1 MHKVLRSDHIF
12 DGQALLSNHAL
23 VVDSGHIADV
33 LPIDEVPASLPVSY
47 SRPNVTLVP
56 GFNDLQVNG
65 GGDVLFND
73 APTVEGLQMIASVHR
88 RHGTTGM
95 LPTLISE
102 DLSTMKAAIEA
113 VSDAHQ
119 RVPEV
124 LGIHLE
130 GPFLSKK
137 RPGIHNSSNLRSVG
151 NSDIE
156 VVSSLASGVTL
167 LTLAP
172 DAVSASHIH
181 ELRQRGV
188 HVFAG
193 HSDASY
199 EVTKAALTA
208 GVTGFTHLFNAMSPM
223 QTRAPGM
230 VGCALA
236 CEDSWVG
243 LIADG
248 HHVHS
253 AVLKLAIRAKTAG
266 KVFLVTDA
274 MPSVGS
280 LRTSFSLNGELISTL
295 DGCNYNERGVL
306 AGSDLDMCSAVNNV
320 VDMCGVDWLEA
331 LRMASLY
338 PAQAVGLG
346 DSLGRLKKGYRANIV
361 ALNEARQVVESW
373 VDGKDTSEN

>member
-23 VVDSGHIADV
+23 IVDGGYIADV
-33 LPIDEVPASLPVSY
+33 LPINEVPESLPVNY
-47 SRPNVTLVP
+47 SGPNVTLVP

-73 APTVEGLQMIASVHR
+73 LPTVEGLQTIASVHR

-95 LPTLISE
+95 LPTLIS
-102 DLSTMKAAIEA
+102 DDVLTMKKAIEA

-130 GPFLSKK
+130 GPFLS
-137 RPGIHNSSNLRSVG
+137 RERSGIHNSAKLRSIG
-151 NSDIE
+151 TGDIE
-156 VVSSLASGVTL
+156 FVSSLSSGVTL

-172 DAVSASHIH
+172 DAVSPSHIR
-181 ELRQRGV
+181 ELSQRGV

-193 HSDASY
+193 HSDANY
-199 EVTKAALTA
+199 EDTKVAVTA
-208 GVTGFTHLFNAMSPM
+208 GVKGFTHLFNAMSPM

-230 VGCALA
+230 VGCALE
-236 CEDSWVG
+236 CEESWVG

-248 HHVHS
+248 HHVHP
-253 AVLKLAIRAKTAG
+253 ALLKLAIRAKAAG

-280 LRTSFSLNGELISTL
+280 SRASFSLDGELISTR

-306 AGSDLDMCSAVNNV
+306 AGSDLDMCSAVNNL
-320 VDMCGVDWLEA
+320 VDMCDVDWLEA

-346 DSLGRLKKGYRANIV
+346 DSLGRLTKGYRANIV

-373 VDGKDTSEN
+373 VDGSDTSEN

>member
-1 MHKVLRSDHIF
+1 MHKVLIGDHIF

-23 VVDSGHIADV
+23 IVDSGHIAHV
-33 LPIDEVPASLPVSY
+33 LPINEVPESLPVDY

-73 APTVEGLQMIASVHR
+73 APTVEGLQTIASVHR

-95 LPTLISE
+95 LPTLIS
-102 DLSTMKAAIEA
+102 DNVSTMKNAIEA

-119 RVPEV
+119 HVPEV

-130 GPFLSKK
+130 GPFLS
-137 RPGIHNSSNLRSVG
+137 RARSGIHNSSKLRRVG
-151 NSDIE
+151 KGDIE

-172 DAVSASHIH
+172 DAVSPSDIR
-181 ELRQRGV
+181 ELIQRGV

-199 EVTKAALTA
+199 EETKTAVTA

-230 VGCALA
+230 VGCALE
-236 CEDSWVG
+236 CEESWVG

-253 AVLKLAIRAKTAG
+253 VLLKLAIRAKAAG

-280 LRTSFSLNGELISTL
+280 SRTSFSLNGELISTL

-338 PAQAVGLG
+338 PAQAIGLG

-373 VDGKDTSEN
+373 VDGNDTSKN